1 MQMSESKE
9 NILPALVAAQAAIG
23 SRVAKDAKNPHF
35 RSDYATL
42 QQVLG
47 QITPHLHEHGL
58 WLTQDVRGAQGGVE
72 VITHIVHSSGEWA
85 EFEPLY
91 VPAGK
96 NDAQGYGSAITYARR
111 YALMPIFG
119 LAPADDD
126 GNAAVAST
134 PQTIDEQTAAEI
146 RQRLETLGVDQTRVL
161 QYLGVPS
168 LDSMP
173 VSVIAK
179 ARAALDA
186 KERKKAA
193 EAESAEEAVESEATE
208 EASA

>member
-1 MQMSESKE
+1 MKLSESKE

-134 PQTIDEQTAAEI
+134 PQTITADQAQTLRQLIERAGADEAKFLQWLKVGAIDQIPAAHY
-146 RQRLETLGVDQTRVL
+146 QRAEQALSKRVA
-161 QYLGVPS
+161 Q
-168 LDSMP
+168 
-173 VSVIAK
+173 
-179 ARAALDA
+179 
-186 KERKKAA
+186 A
-193 EAESAEEAVESEATE
+193 EAKGEEAA
-208 EASA
+208 

>member
-134 PQTIDEQTAAEI
+134 PQTITADQAQTLRQLIERAGADEAKFLQWLKVGAIDQIPAAHY
-146 RQRLETLGVDQTRVL
+146 QRAEQALSKRVA
-161 QYLGVPS
+161 Q
-168 LDSMP
+168 
-173 VSVIAK
+173 
-179 ARAALDA
+179 
-186 KERKKAA
+186 A
-193 EAESAEEAVESEATE
+193 EAKGEEAA
-208 EASA
+208 

>member
-126 GNAAVAST
+126 GNAAVEST
-134 PQTIDEQTAAEI
+134 PKTISAEQARWLRSLVERAGADESKF
-146 RQRLETLGVDQTRVL
+146 LKWLGVQSIEGIPADAYQ
-161 QYLGVPS
+161 
-168 LDSMP
+168 
-173 VSVIAK
+173 
-179 ARAALDA
+179 RAERALT
-186 KERKKAA
+186 KKL
-193 EAESAEEAVESEATE
+193 EQEEAA
-208 EASA
+208 